1 MKRAILN
8 FLYNVDR
15 ALASLF
21 GAPRQETISSEIGRH
36 QDQPIVEEASD
47 VLDAIQP
54 GHVEAAVKKADA
66 LDKADREQ

>member
-1 MKRAILN
+1 MKQALLN

-36 QDQPIVEEASD
+36 DQQPVVEEAAD
-47 VLDAIQP
+47 VLDAIEP

-66 LDKADREQ
+66 LNKADQE

>member
-1 MKRAILN
+1 MKQAVLN

-15 ALASLF
+15 AVASLF
-21 GAPRQETISSEIGRH
+21 GAPRQETISSEVGRH
-36 QDQPIVEEASD
+36 QDNPAVEEAAD

-66 LDKADREQ
+66 LDKADE